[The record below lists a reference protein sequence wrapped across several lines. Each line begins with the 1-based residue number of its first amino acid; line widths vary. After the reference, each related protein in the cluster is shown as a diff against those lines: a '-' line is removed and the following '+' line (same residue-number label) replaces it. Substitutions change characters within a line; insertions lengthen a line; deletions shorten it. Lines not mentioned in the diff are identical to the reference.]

1 MTTIVQESNIG
12 GSGTFPCFVIYTARS
27 EFEFGIRLDGL
38 PKKNVPS
45 TDSDES
51 SSGGDAFMQALSGF
65 SSVRSRP
72 TLFCFHGQY
81 DFRLKA
87 LALTNSPSSKALS
100 QAGRFEDSTIPIQA
114 LVCKARRQEIVC
126 FLVVRNLNP
135 GDFAS
140 SEVCSLTFLY
150 QGNLDLFREDGVEQ
164 HTPRCDLAERKQ
176 GSVFFQTR
184 SVWVGASSTA
194 AHRDLTRL

>member
-1 MTTIVQESNIG
+1 MLLGGQESQ
-12 GSGTFPCFVIYTARS
+12 
-27 EFEFGIRLDGL
+27 
-38 PKKNVPS
+38 
-45 TDSDES
+45 S
-51 SSGGDAFMQALSGF
+51 SS
-65 SSVRSRP
+65 
-72 TLFCFHGQY
+72 
-81 DFRLKA
+81 
-87 LALTNSPSSKALS
+87 
-100 QAGRFEDSTIPIQA
+100 
-114 LVCKARRQEIVC
+114 
-126 FLVVRNLNP
+126 
-135 GDFAS
+135 DFAS

>member
-38 PKKNVPS
+38 PKK
-45 TDSDES
+45 
-51 SSGGDAFMQALSGF
+51 MCH
-65 SSVRSRP
+65 RP
-72 TLFCFHGQY
+72 TQTRNKVPFVRWRCLYASLVWLLFGEVTTNSVFMCFHGQY

-135 GDFAS
+135 P
-140 SEVCSLTFLY
+140 VILQVL
-150 QGNLDLFREDGVEQ
+150 
-164 HTPRCDLAERKQ
+164 K
-176 GSVFFQTR
+176 SV
-184 SVWVGASSTA
+184 
-194 AHRDLTRL
+194 L